1 MTHLQWCFFVKIVYR
16 SSILR
21 PVMGVVNLPWVFFR
35 FTFIIDLFSTPNIN
49 TNGMT
54 TLHTNVCVTTE
65 IPQQCLL
72 CPLDVLVN
80 FGQIFSLVL
89 DTFIDGFSIL
99 FVYCECYL
107 MTYFVENQKGVM
119 FMGLVAKRYFPTV
132 PMIKVFFR
140 DFCL

>member
-1 MTHLQWCFFVKIVYR
+1 MVLFCENSLQKLYFKTCY
-16 SSILR
+16 
-21 PVMGVVNLPWVFFR
+21 GVVNLPWVFFR

-119 FMGLVAKRYFPTV
+119 FMGLVAKRYFPTL